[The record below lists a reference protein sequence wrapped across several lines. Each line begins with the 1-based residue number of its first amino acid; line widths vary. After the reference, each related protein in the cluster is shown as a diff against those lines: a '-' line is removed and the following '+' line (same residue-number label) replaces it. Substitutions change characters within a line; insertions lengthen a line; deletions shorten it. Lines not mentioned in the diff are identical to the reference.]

1 MDLTKCREIE
11 INEKWY
17 YFNPIP
23 DGTKGILYANRR
35 TPDGW
40 FVTEDGNRYGKS
52 R

>member
-1 MDLTKCREIE
+1 MER
-11 INEKWY
+11 WY

-40 FVTEDGNRYGKS
+40 FVTEDGNRYGKGGEFPVW
-52 R
+52 